1 MRSSGANSLLS
12 AAAVEALLA
21 ARRTTHGDF
30 SETAA
35 VAQAIK
41 EAFGDRVGRLPPVQR
56 EALEQIAVKIAR
68 ILCGD
73 PNHPDHWHDIAGYAR
88 LAMPPGDTAD

>member
-1 MRSSGANSLLS
+1 MAWS
-12 AAAVEALLA
+12 ATAKLIA
-21 ARRTTHGDF
+21 AREQTHGDF
-30 SETAA
+30 GQTAA

-41 EAFGDRVGRLPPVQR
+41 TAFGDRAARLPPVQR

-73 PNHPDHWHDIAGYAR
+73 PNHVDHWHDIAGYAR
-88 LAMPPGDTAD
+88 LGAPLGDTAD